1 MSKFGKTIT
10 FLHSIGKMI
19 QSLTQ
24 FYSPGISLVS
34 ELVQNARAGKKIN
47 LKLYSR
53 SQIEII
59 RHATSDYVLHIW
71 TFLGDTRYNRQGY
84 RQAIELLEKQL
95 AHHTQENDNA
105 A

>member
-1 MSKFGKTIT
+1 
-10 FLHSIGKMI
+10 MI
-19 QSLTQ
+19 QSLMQ
-24 FYSPGISLVS
+24 FYTPGIGLVS
-34 ELVQNARAGKKIN
+34 QIVQDARSGKKIN

-53 SQIEII
+53 PQIEII

-84 RQAIELLEKQL
+84 RQAIELLENQL
-95 AHHTQENDNA
+95 AQYKQENDNA

>member
-1 MSKFGKTIT
+1 
-10 FLHSIGKMI
+10 MI

-34 ELVQNARAGKKIN
+34 QLVQNSRSGKKIN

-53 SQIEII
+53 AEIEII

-71 TFLGDTRYNRQGY
+71 TFLGDTQYNRQGY
-84 RQAIELLEKQL
+84 RQAIDLLEKQL
-95 AHHTQENDNA
+95 AKYTQENDNA